1 MLLAELSVQRKRTCK
16 VLFHAVAQGL
26 RASTLGG
33 APSAPHMR
41 EVSPKSGWPQSTWP
55 NGMMRKFRD
64 GTVTTIRVN
73 STDAH

>member
-1 MLLAELSVQRKRTCK
+1 
-16 VLFHAVAQGL
+16 L

-41 EVSPKSGWPQSTWP
+41 KVSPKSGWPQSTWP

-64 GTVTTIRVN
+64 GAVTTIPVN
-73 STDAH
+73 SNDAH